1 MLLILL
7 IFSKKKCPV
16 WNFTSASR
24 SNEPLKVF
32 LMEVVMT
39 MRMNSSKEDDQR
51 VFARCAST

>member
-16 WNFTSASR
+16 RNFTGASR
-24 SNEPLKVF
+24 RNAPLKVF
-32 LMEVVMT
+32 LMEAVMT
-39 MRMNSSKEDDQR
+39 MLMNSSKEDDQR